1 MGHAKSKK
9 YEYLKARNCY
19 RKRIKDLNGNYHA
32 IYAKTVKEMDEKVR
46 AFRLEIQE
54 VLAAEARM
62 RKKPIR
68 PSKNNPLFDTYAQEW
83 LDLYCGPLAYGT
95 QVDYQTVCKNHVIP
109 PLSGMRIQEIRQRDI
124 NRAMVQ
130 VCGKSESV
138 YDKTY
143 MLIKQI
149 FRSAI
154 ADGIITSNP
163 CPPARKGGIPP
174 KPKQALTK
182 EQISALLCAIKGTNT
197 HLFCMIGLY
206 SGLRREEILGGS
218 VKSYAQICLQ
228 SLAE

>member
-1 MGHAKSKK
+1 
-9 YEYLKARNCY
+9 
-19 RKRIKDLNGNYHA
+19 
-32 IYAKTVKEMDEKVR
+32 
-46 AFRLEIQE
+46 
-54 VLAAEARM
+54 
-62 RKKPIR
+62 
-68 PSKNNPLFDTYAQEW
+68 
-83 LDLYCGPLAYGT
+83 
-95 QVDYQTVCKNHVIP
+95 
-109 PLSGMRIQEIRQRDI
+109 
-124 NRAMVQ
+124 
-130 VCGKSESV
+130 
-138 YDKTY
+138 
-143 MLIKQI
+143 MLLKQI

>member
-1 MGHAKSKK
+1 MGLTKSKK

-54 VLAAEARM
+54 VLPAEVRM

-109 PLSGMRIQEIRQRDI
+109 PLSGMCIQEIRPKDI

-130 VCGKSESV
+130 VCGK
-138 YDKTY
+138 
-143 MLIKQI
+143 
-149 FRSAI
+149 R
-154 ADGIITSNP
+154 
-163 CPPARKGGIPP
+163 RPP
-174 KPKQALTK
+174 K
-182 EQISALLCAIKGTNT
+182 ILCN
-197 HLFCMIGLY
+197 
-206 SGLRREEILGGS
+206 RRS
-218 VKSYAQICLQ
+218 STV
-228 SLAE
+228 